1 MLLEFNKISFDYLAG
16 KLTLSINCTKN
27 PDVSCTALSLP
38 VNLFEIQLKKQKH
51 LQKSIIPNYI
61 SYYYVIPYK
70 TLMHTA
76 LLYTSIIITTN
87 CEASPKKQGIAS
99 QA

>member
-27 PDVSCTALSLP
+27 PDVSCAALSLP
-38 VNLFEIQLKKQKH
+38 VYLFEIQLKKQKH

-61 SYYYVIPYK
+61 YYHVIPYK

>member
-27 PDVSCTALSLP
+27 PDVSCEALSLP
-38 VNLFEIQLKKQKH
+38 VYVFEIQLKKQKH

-61 SYYYVIPYK
+61 YLLPCHTIQNSNAYRAVVYLYYNHNK
-70 TLMHTA
+70 L
-76 LLYTSIIITTN
+76 
-87 CEASPKKQGIAS
+87 
-99 QA
+99 

>member
-27 PDVSCTALSLP
+27 PDVSCEALSLP
-38 VNLFEIQLKKQKH
+38 VYVFEIQLKKQKH

-61 SYYYVIPYK
+61 YYHMITYK
-70 TLMHTA
+70 TLMHTE